1 MGMWCGGNDD
11 QSLVSP
17 RKSSLVFL
25 TDTGDGVVG
34 AEELSSLVGVS
45 WDDSL
50 QSFFTSLTNPLLYGL
65 FFMGVT

>member
-1 MGMWCGGNDD
+1 MGMWRRGNDN

-34 AEELSSLVGVS
+34 AEELNSLVGVS
-45 WDDSL
+45 WDDSF
-50 QSFFTSLTNPLLYGL
+50 Q
-65 FFMGVT
+65 